1 MTFRAVIRSPRKIL
15 YSLEEI
21 VDYFDKQRNNV
32 ISEYNIG
39 KSKNDKLP
47 LESPFKNKNGRPTKE
62 VLLMAKK
69 WRSRYFNYLML
80 GEDSNKL
87 LSSPRKKTKLSGR
100 TKITESRK

>member
-1 MTFRAVIRSPRKIL
+1 MYDTKNKSSLKNSLDNIMEIACQTITLSSVDSEYMTFRAVIRPPRKML

-47 LESPFKNKNGRPTKE
+47 LESPFKNKNGTHQ
-62 VLLMAKK
+62 
-69 WRSRYFNYLML
+69 RSIVN
-80 GEDSNKL
+80 G
-87 LSSPRKKTKLSGR
+87 
-100 TKITESRK
+100 